1 MFDKSDYLSF
11 IPVVV
16 AALVL
21 YLVERI
27 KGILNG

>member
-1 MFDKSDYLSF
+1 MFDESDYLSF

-21 YLVERI
+21 YLVEKI
-27 KGILNG
+27 KSVWQG